1 MNFTFSAPGRLI
13 FGEGT
18 FRLLGEQAAGLGRRA
33 LLVTGRTALVAS
45 GHVQQALD
53 LLAAAGVS
61 GVTFCETPANPT
73 VEIAERGGN
82 VARTEGC
89 DVIIGLGG
97 GSAMDCAKA
106 IAVCATHDRPLRAFL
121 EPGSDGLKATPGPQ
135 TLPIIAVTSTAGTS
149 SELTPF
155 AVITVSDTKE
165 KSAMVGDPI
174 LPRVAIAD
182 PELTYS
188 APPEVTAATGIDVL
202 CHAVEGIVST
212 AAQPL
217 TTLLAR
223 EAVRLV
229 GEWLPV
235 AYSEGS
241 HREARRQM
249 MQANIYAGYVL
260 AHCGGSVMHALE
272 HPVSGHYPHIAHGAG
287 LAALLL
293 PWARLVAAK
302 SPELV
307 APIAHALSPAARSL
321 STVEAAR
328 EAEVQIGQLL
338 QAVNLRLRLRDL
350 GVVGDDLEML
360 AGEAWRYMGKAVA
373 KTPGELSCEELLEL
387 LEAAY

>member
-1 MNFTFSAPGRLI
+1 MKFEFAAPGRLI

-18 FRLLGEQAAGLGRRA
+18 FNRLGEQAARLGRRA
-33 LLVTGRTALVAS
+33 MLVTGRSALVNS
-45 GHVQQALD
+45 GYVQQALD
-53 LLAAAGVS
+53 LLVAAGVS
-61 GVTFCETPANPT
+61 GVAFSEVPANPT
-73 VEIAERGGN
+73 VEIAEQGGN

-174 LPRVAIAD
+174 LPRVAIED

-202 CHAVEGIVST
+202 CHAVESIVST

-217 TTLLAR
+217 TTLLAL

-249 MQANIYAGYVL
+249 MLANTYAGYAL

-272 HPVSGHYPHIAHGAG
+272 HPVSGHYPHVAHGAG
-287 LAALLL
+287 LAAFLL

-307 APIAHALSPAARSL
+307 APIAHALSPTTHGL
-321 STVEAAR
+321 GTVEAAR
-328 EAEVQIGQLL
+328 EAEVHIGQLL
-338 QAVNLRLRLRDL
+338 QAVNLRLRLRDV
-350 GVVGDDLEML
+350 GVVAEDLEML
-360 AGEAWRYMGKAVA
+360 AGDAWRYMGKAVA